1 MDANISTG
9 DRAANS
15 TALPM
20 AYTPVYLL
28 VLKAIPLFTIII
40 MAILGNLLV
49 VVSVC
54 RYRKLRSITNCFVVS
69 LAIAD
74 VLVALI
80 AMPFN
85 ASVELSGQ
93 WMFGYAMC
101 DVWNSLDV
109 YASTVSIIH
118 LCCISIDRYYAI
130 VKPLTYPLVITENR
144 VILMLTFVWVFP
156 ISISFVPIFLGWY
169 TYADHLVYR
178 AEHPHVC
185 TFVVNRTF
193 AIVSSSISFWIPST
207 IMCIMYYFVY
217 QEAIRQAR
225 FLYKNASAISRS
237 QMVMNGGDMS
247 PSRNGPL
254 DGADRA
260 GESVQKIQHEHKAA
274 RTLGIIMGVFIL
286 CWLPFFTW
294 YITVSLCR
302 EACPC
307 PDVVVVVLFWIGY
320 LNSCLNPL
328 IYAYFN
334 RDFREAFKQTLQCVC
349 RPCCGSDNNQRIS
362 V

>member
-1 MDANISTG
+1 METNASNRNSSTSPG
-9 DRAANS
+9 SEAD
-15 TALPM
+15 
-20 AYTPVYLL
+20 PVYLL
-28 VLKAIPLFTIII
+28 VIKGIPLCTIIV

-54 RYRKLRSITNCFVVS
+54 RYRKLRNITNCFVVS

-85 ASVELSGQ
+85 ASVELSGR

-118 LCCISIDRYYAI
+118 LCCISIDRYYAV
-130 VKPLTYPLVITENR
+130 VKPLNYPLVITEQR
-144 VILMLTFVWVFP
+144 VIIMLTFVWVFP
-156 ISISFVPIFLGWY
+156 VTISFVPIFLGWY
-169 TYADHLVYR
+169 TT
-178 AEHPHVC
+178 AEHLAFRDQHPLVC
-185 TFVVNRTF
+185 NFIVNR
-193 AIVSSSISFWIPST
+193 AYAVISSSISFWIPSA
-207 IMCIMYYFVY
+207 IMCVMYYFVY
-217 QEAIRQAR
+217 QEAIRQAK
-225 FLYKNASAISRS
+225 FLYKNASAASRS
-237 QMVMNGGDMS
+237 QIAMNGGATS
-247 PSRNGPL
+247 PARKGPL
-254 DGADRA
+254 DGDDRA
-260 GESVQKIQHEHKAA
+260 GETVQKIRHEHKAA
-274 RTLGIIMGVFIL
+274 RTLGIIMGVFVL

-334 RDFREAFKQTLQCVC
+334 RDFREAFRQTLQCVFW
-349 RPCCGSDNNQRIS
+349 PCCGRRRDERIS

>member
-1 MDANISTG
+1 
-9 DRAANS
+9 
-15 TALPM
+15 
-20 AYTPVYLL
+20 
-28 VLKAIPLFTIII
+28 VLKAVPLCTIIV

-54 RYRKLRSITNCFVVS
+54 RYRKLRNITNCFVVS

-85 ASVELSGQ
+85 ASVELSGR
-93 WMFGYAMC
+93 WMFGFAMC

-130 VKPLTYPLVITENR
+130 VKPLNYPLVITEQR

-156 ISISFVPIFLGWY
+156 VSISFVPIFLGWY
-169 TYADHLVYR
+169 TT
-178 AEHPHVC
+178 AEHLQFRYRHANVC
-185 TFVVNRTF
+185 TFVVNRSY

-207 IMCIMYYFVY
+207 IMCVMYYFVY
-217 QEAIRQAR
+217 QEAIRQAK
-225 FLYKNASAISRS
+225 FLYKNATAASRS
-237 QMVMNGGDMS
+237 QIAMNGAIS
-247 PSRNGPL
+247 PTRKGPL
-254 DGADRA
+254 EQGDDPAG
-260 GESVQKIQHEHKAA
+260 GESVQKIRHEHKAA

-334 RDFREAFKQTLQCVC
+334 RDFREAFRETLQCVC
-349 RPCCGSDNNQRIS
+349 RPCCAKTTADRIS